1 MNFGGTVRLN
11 NQAVAI
17 IVIGLTALYLLCS
30 WNSRGT
36 KSTANDLIVE
46 QISVGE
52 LLCAAIAAAE
62 AGGREVK
69 AVRENTTTQLKE
81 KSKGKTKEGVKDVA
95 TEGDE
100 ITPNYVQHHHK
111 CFSSAQSNLLYFMFV
126 LKVMNL
132 CLFLTHT
139 GHFRGA

>member
-1 MNFGGTVRLN
+1 MNFGGPVRLN

-17 IVIGLTALYLLCS
+17 IVIGLTALYLLYS

-36 KSTANDLIVE
+36 KSTANGLIVE

-95 TEGDE
+95 TDGDMRSHQIMFST
-100 ITPNYVQHHHK
+100 ITNAFPQ
-111 CFSSAQSNLLYFMFV
+111 
-126 LKVMNL
+126 LKVICYIFVYL
-132 CLFLTHT
+132 
-139 GHFRGA
+139 

>member
-1 MNFGGTVRLN
+1 MNLGGTVRLN

-17 IVIGLTALYLLCS
+17 VVIGLAALYLIYS
-30 WNSRGT
+30 WNSNGT
-36 KSTANDLIVE
+36 RSSSKDVIVE

-69 AVRENTTTQLKE
+69 AVRENTTQLKE

-95 TEGDE
+95 TDGDMRSHQIMFST
-100 ITPNYVQHHHK
+100 ITNAFPQ
-111 CFSSAQSNLLYFMFV
+111 
-126 LKVMNL
+126 LKVILSCN
-132 CLFLTHT
+132 FFKYVKSYEFIFVFNT
-139 GHFRGA
+139 GNFRGT